1 MGDLALIILNYNSYA
16 DCKTCV
22 DRLLSFGGKMHII
35 VVDNCSLDGSFALL
49 RQEYCGRDVDV
60 LQTQSNRGYSA
71 GNNAGIRYA
80 IDTYGAETVGILNPD
95 VLLPDENF
103 LRTLVGRLYSD
114 ERFAVIGASVLD
126 ADGDYDPGKSAWD
139 IPTARELWREHCL
152 FVRKKRHSGWDM
164 IGEGLARVECVA
176 GCFFLAKVSCLDAVG
191 FLDENVFLYN
201 EENILG
207 IRCRQ
212 NGFMEVLAT
221 DLFYRHNHAKIRRD
235 LSFRE
240 KIRATHFSYQSRKYL
255 CKTYYRSKGL
265 LMIWLVER
273 LNKIWLA
280 FAYIKHNILKRKHGD
295 GPQT

>member
-1 MGDLALIILNYNSYA
+1 
-16 DCKTCV
+16 
-22 DRLLSFGGKMHII
+22 
-35 VVDNCSLDGSFALL
+35 
-49 RQEYCGRDVDV
+49 
-60 LQTQSNRGYSA
+60 
-71 GNNAGIRYA
+71 
-80 IDTYGAETVGILNPD
+80 
-95 VLLPDENF
+95 
-103 LRTLVGRLYSD
+103 
-114 ERFAVIGASVLD
+114 
-126 ADGDYDPGKSAWD
+126 
-139 IPTARELWREHCL
+139 
-152 FVRKKRHSGWDM
+152 M

-295 GPQT
+295 GP